1 MAKAGFTLRARLDL
15 VQIWNFLAERS
26 YPAADRTVEE
36 LLRRCEMLAESPGM
50 GSSRPEIRP
59 DMRCFTSGSYVIY
72 FRPRGDSIHV
82 IRVVHGSR
90 DWSSLEWDDA

>member
-15 VQIWNFLAERS
+15 IQIWNFLAERS
-26 YPAADRTVEE
+26 YSAADRTLSQLVDH
-36 LLRRCEMLAESPGM
+36 CEMLAERPGF
-50 GSSRPEIRP
+50 GSLRPEIRP

-72 FRPRGDSIHV
+72 FRPRGASIHV

-90 DWSSLEWDDA
+90 DWSALEWDDP